1 MALGVLHLVS
11 TAVLSAKYVDAWVR
25 GDLWLPEGGPTE
37 ISPAVGAFWLSL
49 GSFGLPLLLL
59 GGMVTWSASV
69 GRTPPAYVGWGIAGW
84 ATICA
89 LILEPSPFIL
99 ALVPAAM
106 LIRAARR
113 PEGHQ
118 ASRPQP
124 SERPT
129 VVEHES
135 DRAVAGRLTALNS
148 RDEEPSR
155 RDSSRR
161 ADADPDL

>member
-1 MALGVLHLVS
+1 MALGALHLAS
-11 TAVLSAKYVDAWVR
+11 TAVLSAQHMDAWVR
-25 GDLWLPEGGPTE
+25 GELWLPQSGPME
-37 ISPAVGAFWLSL
+37 ISPAVGAFWLFP

-59 GGMVTWSASV
+59 GGMVTWSASI

-113 PEGHQ
+113 PERHQ
-118 ASRPQP
+118 PSRDQP
-124 SERPT
+124 SERRT
-129 VVEHES
+129 VVERGNDRVVAERLTRSTREPKS
-135 DRAVAGRLTALNS
+135 DRAETHHA
-148 RDEEPSR
+148 E
-155 RDSSRR
+155 
-161 ADADPDL
+161 